1 MFFIQ
6 GHIQTF
12 QQSGFSRATSPRQSL
27 DYDDEETDSD
37 EDIRETYGYDMKVCD
52 AAASEAVP
60 APRYWSGLLIPPR
73 CVAAGRRRGEALP
86 VLRRGDPR
94 QIRRG
99 GQPHVAGCHAVLLRR
114 TRLLISLQVLCAK

>member
-1 MFFIQ
+1 MINEKFPTQYNKCFFIQ

-60 APRYWSGLLIPPR
+60 TAR
-73 CVAAGRRRGEALP
+73 
-86 VLRRGDPR
+86 
-94 QIRRG
+94 
-99 GQPHVAGCHAVLLRR
+99 
-114 TRLLISLQVLCAK
+114 